1 MKLLCLY
8 FTILTGLLP
17 VAAHANQEPTNQEP
31 TTWHQH
37 RFRNMVEQKLDMSCG
52 AASLSALMMFYAR
65 VPISEA
71 GLLALLEK
79 TVNKTEEDSVI
90 KDGFSLLHLKKAV
103 ATEGLE
109 LKAANIYNAQL
120 VRFGSPALLQLKTR
134 QGYHFV
140 LWHGK
145 VRGRHWLGDPSRGDL
160 WLSDHELEQEW
171 TGIAAWLFEN
181 GKRVPQASKQQLQAA
196 YASR

>member
-1 MKLLCLY
+1 MKHSWLY
-8 FTILTGLLP
+8 FIMMVLTGLPL
-17 VAAHANQEPTNQEP
+17 AGHSNQEQAS
-31 TTWHQH
+31 WHQH

-65 VPISEA
+65 VPMTEA
-71 GLLALLEK
+71 NLLALLEK
-79 TVNKTEEDSVI
+79 VIDKKEQDSVLQN
-90 KDGFSLLHLKKAV
+90 GFSLLHLKKAV
-103 ATEGLE
+103 ATKGLE

-145 VRGRHWLGDPSRGDL
+145 VNGRHWLGDPSRGDL

-181 GKRVPQASKQQLQAA
+181 GTRVPQATKQQLQAA